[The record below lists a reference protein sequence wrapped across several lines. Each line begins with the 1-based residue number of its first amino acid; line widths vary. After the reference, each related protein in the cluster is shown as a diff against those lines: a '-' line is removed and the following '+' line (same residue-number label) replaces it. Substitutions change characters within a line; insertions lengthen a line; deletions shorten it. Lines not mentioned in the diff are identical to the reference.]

1 MTCLGI
7 FIILK
12 PFEDPLG
19 PSLGVRE
26 LGLEL
31 NPGFCIGAQL
41 YLPKD
46 LTQWILGLKC
56 VGIGYTPIDIW
67 ICG

>member
-1 MTCLGI
+1 MFGI

-19 PSLGVRE
+19 ASLGVRE

-31 NPGFCIGAQL
+31 NPGFFGAQL
-41 YLPKD
+41 DPAKD

-56 VGIGYTPIDIW
+56 VGIGYMPIDIW
-67 ICG
+67 IWG